1 MKVGYQLYSPAFL
14 PLGEGKGPVRTVGSF
29 LGTHCRSGDGGEKTV
44 GNGLHVVK
52 PAASHFTLWTLPV
65 LIINFLFL
73 LITHTHVECKLV

>member
-1 MKVGYQLYSPAFL
+1 
-14 PLGEGKGPVRTVGSF
+14 VRTVGSF